1 MLAMVAQEMEPQV
14 VDRSLIGRLELAG
27 KDVPYV
33 DLIDWPFLGTKLVAD
48 STEYTYTRSFPIFGH
63 SAVMPEAVDALK
75 AQGKSILI
83 VERPER
89 YYVYTA

>member
-1 MLAMVAQEMEPQV
+1 MVTQEVEPQT

-33 DLIDWPFLGTKLVAD
+33 DLIDWPFLGTRLAVDA
-48 STEYTYTRSFPIFGH
+48 TEYTYTRSFPIFGH
-63 SAVMPEAVDALK
+63 SAVMPEAIDALT

>member
-1 MLAMVAQEMEPQV
+1 MVTQEMEPQA
-14 VDRSLIGRLELAG
+14 VDRSLIGRLGLAG

-33 DLIDWPFLGTKLVAD
+33 DLVDWPFLGTKLSVD
-48 STEYTYTRSFPIFGH
+48 GTEYTYTRSFPIFGH

-75 AQGKSILI
+75 AKGKSILI